1 MHYLIE
7 NWVEIVGSILSFIYL
22 YLSIK
27 RRISL
32 WIFGFL
38 CSALYAVVF
47 FQSQFYAGMTL
58 QFYYL
63 FISVYGWINW
73 RRGKENGEKELPISR
88 VPKRTILYL
97 TPTSLLIFAGYYFIH
112 AQTDSSAVV
121 AVGDSFITALS
132 IVATWMLAKK
142 YIEYW
147 LVFMVVNPISA
158 SLFFYQGLYPTAIL
172 FLVYGVMAVVGY
184 TQWKKSFK
192 PRFYQD

>member
-1 MHYLIE
+1 MLYLQE
-7 NWVEIVGSILSFIYL
+7 NWAEIVGSVLSLIYL
-22 YLSIK
+22 YLSVK

-63 FISVYGWINW
+63 FVSVYGWINW
-73 RRGKENGEKELPISR
+73 KHGQEKTGSELPISH
-88 VPKRTILYL
+88 VPKKIIVYL
-97 TPTSLLIFAGYYFIH
+97 VSTSVLIFFLYYFVH
-112 AQTDSSAVV
+112 SKTDSSLLV
-121 AVGDSFITALS
+121 AVGDSFVTSLS

-147 LVFMVVNPISA
+147 LVFIVVNPISA
-158 SLFFYQGLYPTAIL
+158 SLYFHQSLYPTAVL
-172 FLVYGVMAVVGY
+172 FLVYTIIAVIGY
-184 TQWKKSFK
+184 FQWKKTLQK
-192 PRFYQD
+192 

>member
-1 MHYLIE
+1 MNYLLE
-7 NWVEIVGSILSFIYL
+7 NWVKIVEILAVALSFLYL

-27 RRISL
+27 RQISL

-73 RRGKENGEKELPISR
+73 RRGKENGSEELPISR
-88 VPKRTILYL
+88 VPMRTVFYL
-97 TPTSLLIFAGYYFIH
+97 IPIVLLIFAGYYFIH
-112 AQTDSSAVV
+112 TQTDSSALVS
-121 AVGDSFITALS
+121 VGDSLFTALS

-147 LVFMVVNPISA
+147 LVFMVVNPLSA
-158 SLFFYQGLYPTAIL
+158 LLFFYQGLYPTAIL
-172 FLVYGVMAVVGY
+172 FIVYSIMAVVGY
-184 TQWKKSFK
+184 LQWKKSM
-192 PRFYQD
+192 

>member
-1 MHYLIE
+1 MCYFQE
-7 NWVEIVGSILSFIYL
+7 NWVGIVEILATILSFFYL

-63 FISVYGWINW
+63 FVSVYGWINW
-73 RRGKENGEKELPISR
+73 HRGKENSGAELPVSR
-88 VPKRTILYL
+88 VPKRTAIYL
-97 TPTSLLIFAGYYFIH
+97 IPVSLLIFIIYYFVH
-112 AQTDSSAVV
+112 AQTESSLVV
-121 AVGDSFITALS
+121 AIGDSFFTALS

-147 LVFMVVNPISA
+147 LVFIVVNPLSA
-158 SLFFYQGLYPTAIL
+158 ALFFYQGLYPTAVL
-172 FLVYGVMAVVGY
+172 FIVYGIMAIVGY
-184 TQWKKSFK
+184 LQWKKSLL
-192 PRFYQD
+192 P